1 MYDPSKNQIGRKAP
15 SIPRSLLKSRDDVQS
30 IIRSAITPQQDYLKN
45 SELNLMLRYHLGLVD
60 EYDRPS
66 NTFGGKAFRTGL
78 CVLACEAAG
87 GKPAAA
93 NSAAAAIEL
102 VHNFSLIHDDIQD
115 QDEERRHRPTVWKIW
130 GAAKA
135 INAGNALR
143 MIADQEL
150 MKLTEKGFSKEISL
164 KASRLL
170 ANRSLQMIQGQYLD
184 ISFEERLNVSSREY
198 KKMIAHK
205 TGALISCAMELGA
218 ITASSKRNLSSL
230 LGKVGWYFGYMFQ
243 LKDDVLGVWGD
254 ESITGKA
261 QGSDI
266 QRKKKT
272 YPILYA
278 LRNAPVKQKTTLH
291 KIFRKQSLS
300 DEDVSYTMCVL
311 EDMKIREKTAALV
324 QEMSTEAM
332 RLIAGAPIPP
342 KTMNE
347 FSDIVNYLLEREK

>member
-1 MYDPSKNQIGRKAP
+1 
-15 SIPRSLLKSRDDVQS
+15 
-30 IIRSAITPQQDYLKN
+30 
-45 SELNLMLRYHLGLVD
+45 
-60 EYDRPS
+60 
-66 NTFGGKAFRTGL
+66 
-78 CVLACEAAG
+78 
-87 GKPAAA
+87 
-93 NSAAAAIEL
+93 
-102 VHNFSLIHDDIQD
+102 
-115 QDEERRHRPTVWKIW
+115 
-130 GAAKA
+130 
-135 INAGNALR
+135 
-143 MIADQEL
+143 